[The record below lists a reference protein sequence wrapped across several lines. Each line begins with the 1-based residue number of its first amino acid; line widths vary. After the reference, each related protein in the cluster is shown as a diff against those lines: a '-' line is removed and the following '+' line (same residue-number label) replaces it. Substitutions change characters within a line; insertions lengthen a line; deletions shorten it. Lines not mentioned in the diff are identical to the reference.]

1 MNLIV
6 VFVVQLLIFEVYLL
20 CACCQVEYYSHA
32 LLYLKKKE
40 LKDQKK
46 IKKGAKFSHNI
57 LTNLEV
63 KLTVFYHII
72 TPTYKRCLNAPRDV

>member
-32 LLYLKKKE
+32 LLYLKK
-40 LKDQKK
+40 QVKK
-46 IKKGAKFSHNI
+46 KKKAKISHNI